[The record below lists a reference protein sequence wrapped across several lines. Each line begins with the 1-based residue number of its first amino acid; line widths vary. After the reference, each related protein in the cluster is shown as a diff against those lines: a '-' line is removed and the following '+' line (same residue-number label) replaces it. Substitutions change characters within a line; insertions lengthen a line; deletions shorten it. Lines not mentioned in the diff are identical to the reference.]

1 LQHQS
6 NHEEWHLKR
15 VLYLFRDGLGI
26 ASLLGAAFT
35 ITGVSLGWN
44 SPIQV
49 SNIFFAGGAILTL
62 FGLLCIIGGF
72 DVRPDVT
79 NLHVDLW
86 RVYRIFFLFLLTGLF
101 LVGFAV
107 LIPSVF

>member
-1 LQHQS
+1 M
-6 NHEEWHLKR
+6 KR
-15 VLYLFRDGLGI
+15 ALYLFRDGLWI
-26 ASLLGAAFT
+26 ACLLGVVFT
-35 ITGVSLGWN
+35 LAGFSLGWN
-44 SPIQV
+44 SPVQV

-62 FGLLCIIGGF
+62 FGLLCVIGGF

-86 RVYRIFFLFLLTGLF
+86 RVYRIFFLFLLTGLY

-107 LIPSVF
+107 LVPKLF